1 MKDIME
7 VAIILFQAALVDL
20 EDASNEIILLD
31 DEEDVPYLFQHDM
44 MYSVLQY
51 IVHIREIGIN
61 SLRMSWL
68 ICQQNVYLLMVYR

>member
-1 MKDIME
+1 ME

-31 DEEDVPYLFQHDM
+31 DEEDVPYLFQHDI

-51 IVHIREIGIN
+51 IVHIREISIN
-61 SLRMSWL
+61 SLPMSWL
-68 ICQQNVYLLMVYR
+68 ICQQNVYILMVYR